1 MGGGAAQFLAARR
14 PPRPPGISSRLLLA
28 PQPRPRRPAS
38 SPLASAAVAAPG
50 AHLQH
55 LAEPPAPAPRRRK
68 RTKKVGIT
76 GKYGVRYGSSLRKQV
91 KKIEVSQ
98 HSRFTCLFCGKD
110 SVKRTAVGIW
120 KCKACKK
127 VLAGGAYSMNT
138 AQAAQVRSTI
148 RRLREG
154 TDLWSC
160 CSCFYGSPR
169 ALPPNT
175 SFVFVHHRI
184 LRRGDRRHRPLD
196 APADPPNAVQQPARE
211 MCVRPI
217 ASVCDGCAARAPLL
231 PSYIV
236 VW

>member
-1 MGGGAAQFLAARR
+1 MRAPEIRLAKHPRGAVAGGAAQILAARR
-14 PPRPPGISSRLLLA
+14 PPRPPHISS
-28 PQPRPRRPAS
+28 PAS
-38 SPLASAAVAAPG
+38 PRSATPPSTPRILPLASAAVAD
-50 AHLQH
+50 
-55 LAEPPAPAPRRRK
+55 PRRRTVSTLLTRPPPPRDQTQK

-154 TDLWSC
+154 TDL
-160 CSCFYGSPR
+160 
-169 ALPPNT
+169 
-175 SFVFVHHRI
+175 
-184 LRRGDRRHRPLD
+184 
-196 APADPPNAVQQPARE
+196 
-211 MCVRPI
+211 
-217 ASVCDGCAARAPLL
+217 
-231 PSYIV
+231 
-236 VW
+236 